1 MLDHGSGTAHNRG
14 AHRQDVLLAEMAARI
29 RRHMGNRCESRLT
42 KPLIFGVSKADL
54 LRQHLPLDAEI
65 YKKIDDKRYALDLNA
80 LRCVSE
86 ATEALLNDITPEVT
100 ATAHDIA
107 SEVWF
112 VPVSALGHNPM
123 REGVRPCDIKPLWTE
138 LPVVFTL
145 AKKGL
150 VPTLG

>member
-1 MLDHGSGTAHNRG
+1 
-14 AHRQDVLLAEMAARI
+14 MAAQI
-29 RRHMGNRCESRLT
+29 RRHMGNRSESRLT
-42 KPLIFGVSKADL
+42 KPLIFGVPKADL

-65 YKKIDDKRYALDLNA
+65 YKKIDGKCYALDLNA

>member
-1 MLDHGSGTAHNRG
+1 
-14 AHRQDVLLAEMAARI
+14 MAARI
-29 RRHMGNRCESRLT
+29 RRHMGNRSESRLT

-54 LRQHLPLDAEI
+54 LRQYLPLDAEI
-65 YKKIDDKRYALDLNA
+65 YKKIDDKRYALDINA